1 LTVATSD
8 GKLGSVDANIGNPQ
22 LGWDTDQFPTN
33 LYDAIKAMMVILKNG
48 GFTNGGL
55 NFDAKVRRGSTDNK
69 DLFYAHIGAMDTFAR
84 ALLIADKIISDG
96 VLDDFIKERYK
107 SFKKGFGAD
116 IMKGKSSF
124 DILEK
129 IVFKVGEPEMKSG
142 RQEMLE
148 NLINQYIR

>member
-1 LTVATSD
+1 
-8 GKLGSVDANIGNPQ
+8 NPQ

-33 LYDAIKAMMVILKNG
+33 LYDAIKAMMVILKSG

-55 NFDAKVRRGSTDNK
+55 NFDAKPRRGSTDTI
-69 DLFYAHIGAMDTFAR
+69 DLFHAHIGAMDTFAR
-84 ALLIADKIISDG
+84 GLLIADKIISDG
-96 VLDDFIKERYK
+96 ELDSFVKERY
-107 SFKKGFGAD
+107 STFDSGFGAD

-129 IVFKVGEPEMKSG
+129 IVLENGEPDMKSG

-148 NLINQYIR
+148 NLINQYI